1 MKTHIAPLLIVATLF
16 SAAACSN
23 ESEYVYEAPAT
34 VEEVGPDLWRVVLS
48 EDGANRTGIETTT
61 VGESSIEGTDRMVIP
76 YSSVIYHFDGTTWT
90 YSNPSPLTFLREA
103 IEVDYIE
110 GTEAVLL
117 SGPPLGTTIV
127 TVGAAELYGVEFGVG
142 K

>member
-1 MKTHIAPLLIVATLF
+1 MKTNTAPLLIAAAFLSAT
-16 SAAACSN
+16 ACSN
-23 ESEYVYEAPAT
+23 ASEYVYEAPAT
-34 VEEVGPDLWRVVLS
+34 VEEVGPELWRVVLT

-61 VGESSIEGTDRMVIP
+61 VGETSIEGSNRIVIP
-76 YSSVIYHFDGTTWT
+76 YSSVIYHFDGSAWT

-103 IEVDYIE
+103 IEIDYIDD
-110 GTEAVLL
+110 TQAVLT
-117 SGPPLGTTIV
+117 SGPPLGTNIV